1 MSAEYE
7 HADMSEIARV
17 KMAIGHTCV
26 VILLLCGC
34 YGDTTSN
41 PVLSDG
47 RAVSPSVRATRDLH
61 LMDRY
66 PVRIAKWFG
75 NKPAAIS
82 LTYDSGSPSS
92 VQDRE
97 VQSLV
102 RSRNMVLDYE
112 LVTQPLYSEKRA
124 YIRNVMIPAGFS
136 FFGHGHKHV
145 NHDALSY
152 GQAYESFQQCRRE
165 MVAMGL
171 VPIAYAYPGGMGQ
184 ETETRS
190 ALKAAGF
197 LSGRLF
203 NASHRLNPYI
213 MPDEDMSPKDWYGL
227 PSLVM
232 FDSDSFPEADRA
244 INTTEELTPYLDE
257 AVNRRAWLILTYHDI
272 GGKPGSGHYTI
283 DSFQSDLDAV
293 ARRDFWVAS
302 TNEVTLYARER
313 ERSTVEYEYLED
325 VAGNI
330 KAISVIVNDR
340 SDDPRYDQPL
350 TILFTI
356 PESWKGRSMDLYD
369 GGSLIGP
376 GIIQGRSGQ
385 VNLIPG
391 ERRYEIRPSE

>member
-1 MSAEYE
+1 
-7 HADMSEIARV
+7 
-17 KMAIGHTCV
+17 
-26 VILLLCGC
+26 
-34 YGDTTSN
+34 
-41 PVLSDG
+41 
-47 RAVSPSVRATRDLH
+47 
-61 LMDRY
+61 
-66 PVRIAKWFG
+66 
-75 NKPAAIS
+75 
-82 LTYDSGSPSS
+82 
-92 VQDRE
+92 
-97 VQSLV
+97 
-102 RSRNMVLDYE
+102 
-112 LVTQPLYSEKRA
+112 
-124 YIRNVMIPAGFS
+124 
-136 FFGHGHKHV
+136 
-145 NHDALSY
+145 
-152 GQAYESFQQCRRE
+152 
-165 MVAMGL
+165 
-171 VPIAYAYPGGMGQ
+171 
-184 ETETRS
+184 
-190 ALKAAGF
+190 
-197 LSGRLF
+197 
-203 NASHRLNPYI
+203 

-302 TNEVTLYARER
+302 MNEVTLYARER